1 MTFQIS
7 KKLLVLTVLFGT
19 SLAAIAA
26 PPTSGAYITDPQ
38 EQYVK
43 DRSLETIQDASS
55 IICYVSKVRADAMVN
70 RGRYT
75 ALVDANACENAAQS
89 ATSSSNTSAT
99 ASSVVYDTHS
109 VTVTRADNNSPQFMK
124 GHIKANREDGGVI
137 AIYTNGQATSGPTP
151 SLPNGIFSLDFSIFM
166 EDGSNRQTG
175 DKVHRGKVAA
185 TSSGVN
191 LSEAS
196 SDGESIQLFLNGN
209 NISGFGAIKDK
220 YINYGSNTS
229 PPPLAEDNHIYGY
242 NATHFCRKEARE
254 TSETCFDRSADNA
267 IKSVWRYGVYTSAGA
282 QFDVPNPSFNIKDA
296 NGGYG
301 HASYWGVWS
310 SAAQTDGMKFTN
322 QKTPSIIYTLKKSG
336 GRLLKHTKNKTTLN
350 AVKNNIFQ
358 FYGDIDGTPNNNYE
372 NYEASW
378 NGSNFIV
385 KKKINCDNNGC
396 FMQTLTPEVTL
407 SPAQLNVAT
416 NSNGVW
422 GWSQT
427 LGGSFNIPSA
437 TLLNGTPGTLVDG
450 VSYETQ
456 VTVLPGDTS
465 VPTTLICVN
474 NCPTNSLINTAIRST
489 DTNTSPFT
497 SGTKDKWGGTLV
509 SDTVEYVWNSQNY
522 TLENGGT
529 VIAYPSGVEN
539 KNSRYQWGVHS
550 GTLVALA
557 DAGELTC
564 GSDRCDYK
572 ARSLPVFYSFETGEN
587 DWNRPGFLKKDSD
600 NTYVTFTRPLD
611 ATYNVPDEAAYG
623 EYRGATMNLQF
634 NGFGDLN
641 GIPGQCISRATNEVV
656 SCGPDTDWVAA
667 FTIPT
672 GATVNIGG
680 TDYFVKWLNREVN
693 FKEVT
698 LSNADRSQITLGEI
712 SRLPEQALITGTDA
726 SDPSNPS
733 NTAIYPG
740 AYNSVDFTTAPAVID
755 GVVQ

>member
-7 KKLLVLTVLFGT
+7 KKLLVLTALLGT

-43 DRSLETIQDASS
+43 DISLEAIESASS
-55 IICYVSKVRADAMVN
+55 IICYVDKVRADAMVN

-75 ALVDANACENAAQS
+75 ALVDANACDNAAQS
-89 ATSSSNTSAT
+89 ATSSTNTSAT

-109 VTVTRADNNSPQFMK
+109 VTSTRADNNSPQFIK
-124 GHIKANREDGGVI
+124 GHIQANQDDGGVI
-137 AIYTNGQATSGPTP
+137 AIYTNGQATSGPTS
-151 SLPNGIFSLDFSIFM
+151 SLPNGLFSLDFSVFM
-166 EDGSNRQTG
+166 ADDSNRQTG
-175 DKVHRGKVAA
+175 DKVHRGTIAA
-185 TSSGVN
+185 ISSGVT
-191 LSEAS
+191 LSEKS
-196 SDGESIQLFLNGN
+196 SDGESVQLFLNGTN
-209 NISGFGAIKDK
+209 SSGLGAIKVNAQD
-220 YINYGSNTS
+220 YSQNPVRFVEN
-229 PPPLAEDNHIYGY
+229 NFIYGY

-254 TSETCFDRSADNA
+254 ANEQCFDRSADNA

-282 QFDVPNPSFNIKDA
+282 QFDVPSPSFNIKDA

-310 SAAQTDGMKFTN
+310 NAAQTDGMKFTN
-322 QKTPSIIYTLKKSG
+322 EKTPSIIYTLKKSG
-336 GRLLKHTKNKTTLN
+336 GKLLKHTKNKTTLN
-350 AVKNNIFQ
+350 AVENNIFQ
-358 FYGDIDGTPNNNYE
+358 FYGQSTVNTLSGGYS
-372 NYEASW
+372 YEASW

-385 KKKINCDNNGC
+385 RKKINCDNNGC
-396 FMQTLTPEVTL
+396 FMQTLTSEVTL
-407 SPAQLNVAT
+407 SPSQLNAAT

-437 TLLNGTPGTLVDG
+437 TLLNGTPGTLADG

-465 VPTTLICVN
+465 VPTSLICVN
-474 NCPTNSLINTAIRST
+474 NCPTNSLIDSAIRST

-497 SGTKDKWGGTLV
+497 LGTKDKWGGTLV
-509 SDTVEYVWNSQNY
+509 SDTVQYEWNAQNY

-529 VIAYPSGVEN
+529 VIAYPSGVVN
-539 KNSRYQWGVHS
+539 LNSRYQWGINS

-564 GSDRCDYK
+564 GSARCDYK
-572 ARSLPVFYSFETGEN
+572 ARSLPVFYTFETGEQ

-611 ATYNVPDEAAYG
+611 ARYNVPDEAAYG

-656 SCGPDTDWVAA
+656 SCGPGTDWVAA

-672 GATVNIGG
+672 GATVNIAG
-680 TDYFVKWLNREVN
+680 TDYFVKWLNRGVS
-693 FKEVT
+693 FQKVA
-698 LSNADRSQITLGEI
+698 SNAATLQITMGAI
-712 SRLPEQALITGTDA
+712 ASIPEPALLTGADA
-726 SDPSNPS
+726 ADPSNAS

-740 AYNSVDFTTAPAVID
+740 AYNSVDFTTPPAVIQ

>member
-43 DRSLETIQDASS
+43 DAALDAIANASA
-55 IICYVSKVRADAMVN
+55 IVCYIDKVRADAMVN
-70 RGRYT
+70 KGRYN
-75 ALVDANACENAAQS
+75 ALTSFKSCEHGAGDASSSLNNAG
-89 ATSSSNTSAT
+89 ATSVIYDVHNL
-99 ASSVVYDTHS
+99 AS
-109 VTVTRADNNSPQFMK
+109 TRADNNSAQITK
-124 GHIKANREDGGVI
+124 GHIKMDGEDTPMAG
-137 AIYTNGQATSGPTP
+137 YTYGEATAAPT
-151 SLPNGIFSLDFSIFM
+151 SLLPNGLFYLDYAFYPRNPIT
-166 EDGSNRQTG
+166 DQQLGN
-175 DKVHRGKVAA
+175 DKFFRGKIAA
-185 TSSGVN
+185 TSTGLTLAEKGGTNSNGYSSRMYFSGGAN
-191 LSEAS
+191 
-196 SDGESIQLFLNGN
+196 
-209 NISGFGAIKDK
+209 SGSGAI
-220 YINYGSNTS
+220 NAT
-229 PPPLAEDNHIYGY
+229 DNGQTLQYTFGY
-242 NATHFCRKEARE
+242 NATNYCRNAVINNNNIE
-254 TSETCFDRSADNA
+254 SCFDRRESQA

-282 QFDVPNPSFNIKDA
+282 QFDVPNPSFNIRDL
-296 NGGYG
+296 NGGYAN
-301 HASYWGVWS
+301 ASYWGVWS
-310 SAAQTDGMKFTN
+310 NAAQTDGMKFTN